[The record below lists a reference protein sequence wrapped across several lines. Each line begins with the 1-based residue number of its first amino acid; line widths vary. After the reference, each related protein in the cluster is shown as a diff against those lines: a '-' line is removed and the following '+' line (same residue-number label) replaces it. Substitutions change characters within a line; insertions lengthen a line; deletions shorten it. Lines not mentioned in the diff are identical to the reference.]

1 LSGGDLLSEDD
12 PGRHTAALR
21 AFEFVDRKVAA
32 SWMLVDMS
40 QLYRLAASRAGIIHK
55 QVKRHGASFCG
66 LGGGCARTH
75 P

>member
-1 LSGGDLLSEDD
+1 MLPEDD
-12 PGRHTAALR
+12 SGRHTGALR
-21 AFEFVDRKVAA
+21 AFEFVDRKVTA
-32 SWMLVDMS
+32 SWMLFDMS

-55 QVKRHGASFCG
+55 QVKRHGASLCG